1 MQYSNC
7 FENSE
12 KLENHL
18 YCAGTVYDS
27 FEALLEVLGKLQLEQ
42 PLYLVYLAQKIF
54 AQEVMAAAEQREVL
68 TKYPYQPIEIT
79 KNNLPHSLN

>member
-1 MQYSNC
+1 MNYNDLNL
-7 FENSE
+7 NSE

-42 PLYLVYLAQKIF
+42 PLYLVYLAQKLF
-54 AQEVMAAAEQREVL
+54 AQEVLNLADQKESTA
-68 TKYPYQPIEIT
+68 KFPFKPIEI
-79 KNNLPHSLN
+79 KKEKFYHQAN